1 MKRREF
7 LSTASIGLGAGLWSS
22 RAGAA
27 PESRPNILWLISED
41 TSPDFGCYG
50 NSLVQSP
57 NLDRLAAEG
66 TRYHAAFAAAPVCSA
81 ARSAMM
87 TGMYQTTIGAHNHRS
102 HRDDGYALPAPVEV
116 ITKYF
121 RDAGYFTSNGHGVNW
136 DKPGKTDFNFT
147 PSTTPFDG
155 TDWRQR
161 KAGQPFLAQYNFS
174 MTHREFQRDPER
186 PIDPTKVELPP
197 YYPDT
202 PLLRRDWADSMESAQ
217 VLDRQVGALL
227 KRLEE
232 EGLADNTIIVYHG
245 DHGQAHVRGK
255 QWLYDSGIRVPLIV
269 RKPDGAGAGT
279 VSEELVSLL
288 DLAPSMMRWAGIEP
302 PSHLHG
308 RPLDGGTPRESIV
321 CARDR
326 CDETVDRIRSVRTKQ
341 FKYIRNFYPERPYM
355 QFNAYKKKQY
365 PATSV
370 LELWQKEGKLTEA
383 QQPFMAATRP
393 EEELYDL
400 AADPH
405 EVRNL
410 AKNPGHEETLQKLRA
425 TLDHWIEDSGDLGA
439 LPEPVELTDFAR
451 SDSRARFD
459 EAMIK
464 RGIARD
470 APPEVHVSWWEK
482 KLLRLNARANVS

>member
-1 MKRREF
+1 MKRRDF
-7 LSTASIGLGAGLWSS
+7 LSAASLGLGASLLAS
-22 RAGAA
+22 RGSAA
-27 PESRPNILWLISED
+27 SESRPNILWLISED

-50 NSLVQSP
+50 HPLVHSP
-57 NLDRLAAEG
+57 NIDRLAAEG
-66 TRYHAAFAAAPVCSA
+66 TRYNAAFAAAPVCSA

-102 HRDDGYALPAPVEV
+102 HREDGYTLPAPAEV

-121 RDAGYFTSNGHGVNW
+121 RDAGYFVSNGHGVNW
-136 DKPGKTDFNFT
+136 DKPGKTDFNFR
-147 PSTTPFDG
+147 TTTAPFDG

-161 KAGQPFLAQYNFS
+161 NPGQPFLAQYNFS
-174 MTHREFQRDPER
+174 MTHREFERDPAR
-186 PIDPTKVELPP
+186 PIDPAKVELPP

-202 PLLRRDWADSMESAQ
+202 PLLRRDWADYLESAQ
-217 VLDRQVGALL
+217 VLDRQVGVLL

-232 EGLADNTIIVYHG
+232 DDLAENTIVVYHG

-269 RKPDGAGAGT
+269 HRPDGAGAGA

-288 DLAPSMMRWAGIEP
+288 DLAPTMMEWAGIEL

-308 RPLDGGTPRESIV
+308 RPLETGAPRDHIV

-326 CDETVDRIRSVRTKQ
+326 CDETVDRIRSVRTKE
-341 FKYIRNFYPERPYM
+341 FKYIRNFYPERPYL

-365 PATSV
+365 PAVSV

-383 QQPFMAATRP
+383 QQPFMTATRP

-405 EVRNL
+405 EVKNL
-410 AKNPGHEETLQKLRA
+410 AKDPAHEETLEKLR
-425 TLDHWIEDSGDLGA
+425 TRLDQWIEESGDLGA
-439 LPEPVELTDFAR
+439 LSEPAEVTDAAR
-451 SDSRARFD
+451 ADSQKRFD
-459 EAMIK
+459 EVMVE
-464 RGIARD
+464 RGIAPD
-470 APPEVHVSWWEK
+470 APPEVHVAWWEK
-482 KLLRLNARANVS
+482 QLLG

>member
-7 LSTASIGLGAGLWSS
+7 LSTASFGLGASLLAAHGS
-22 RAGAA
+22 AA

-50 NSLVQSP
+50 HPLVHSP
-57 NLDRLAAEG
+57 NIDRLAAEG
-66 TRYHAAFAAAPVCSA
+66 TRYNAAFAAAPVCSA

-87 TGMYQTTIGAHNHRS
+87 TGMYQTSIGAHNHRS
-102 HRDDGYALPAPVEV
+102 HREDGYTLPAPVEV

-136 DKPGKTDFNFT
+136 DKPGKADFNFT
-147 PSTTPFDG
+147 TATAPFDG

-186 PIDPTKVELPP
+186 PIDPAMVDLPP
-197 YYPDT
+197 YYPNT
-202 PLLRRDWADSMESAQ
+202 PLLRRDWADYLESAQ
-217 VLDRQVGALL
+217 VLDRQVGVLL
-227 KRLEE
+227 KRLDED
-232 EGLADNTIIVYHG
+232 GLAENTIIVYHG

-255 QWLYDSGIRVPLIV
+255 QWLYDSGTRVPLVV
-269 RKPDGAGAGT
+269 RKPDGTGAGK

-288 DLAPSMMRWAGIEP
+288 DLAPTMMQWAGIEP

-308 RPLDGGTPRESIV
+308 RSLDTGAPRDRIV

-326 CDETVDRIRSVRTKQ
+326 CDEAVDRIRSVRTKQ
-341 FKYIRNFYPERPYM
+341 FKYIRNFYPERAYL

-365 PATSV
+365 PAVSV
-370 LELWQKEGKLTEA
+370 LELWKKEGKLTEA

-405 EVRNL
+405 EVKNL
-410 AKNPGHEETLQKLRA
+410 ATDPAHKKTLLELRA
-425 TLDHWIEDSGDLGA
+425 QLNHWIEESGDRGA
-439 LPEPVELTDFAR
+439 VPEPVEVTDFAR
-451 SDSRARFD
+451 TDSRKRFD
-459 EAMIK
+459 EAMLE
-464 RGIARD
+464 RGIAPD
-470 APPEVHVSWWEK
+470 AEPEVHVAWWEK
-482 KLLRLNARANVS
+482 QLLG

>member
-7 LSTASIGLGAGLWSS
+7 LSTASIGLGAGLLAS

-50 NSLVQSP
+50 HPLVQSP
-57 NLDRLAAEG
+57 NLDRLATEG
-66 TRYHAAFAAAPVCSA
+66 TRYNAAFAAAPVCSA

-102 HRDDGYALPAPVEV
+102 HRDDGYMLPAPVEV

-121 RDAGYFTSNGHGVNW
+121 RDAGYFTSNGHGEKW
-136 DKPGKTDFNFT
+136 DKPGKTDWNFT
-147 PSTTPFDG
+147 APKNAFDG

-161 KAGQPFLAQYNFS
+161 KSGQPFLAQYNFS
-174 MTHREFQRDPER
+174 MTHREFERDAER
-186 PIDPTKVELPP
+186 PIDPAKVELPP

-202 PLLRRDWADSMESAQ
+202 PLLRRDWADYLESAQ
-217 VLDRQVGALL
+217 VLDRQIGVLL
-227 KRLEE
+227 QRLEE
-232 EGLADNTIIVYHG
+232 DGLAENTIIVYHG

-269 RKPDGAGAGT
+269 RMPDGAGAGR
-279 VSEELVSLL
+279 VSEDLVSLL
-288 DLAPSMMRWAGIEP
+288 DLAPSMMRWAGIVP

-308 RPLDGGTPRESIV
+308 RLLEDSTPRESIV

-326 CDETVDRIRSVRTKQ
+326 CDEAVDRIRSVRTKQ
-341 FKYIRNFYPERPYM
+341 FKYIRNFYPERPYT

-370 LELWQKEGKLTEA
+370 LELWQQEGKLTEA

-400 AADPH
+400 VADPH
-405 EVRNL
+405 EVKNL
-410 AKNPGHEETLQKLRA
+410 AKDPAHEQTLKGLRA
-425 TLDHWIEDSGDLGA
+425 KLDHWIEESGDLGA
-439 LPEPVELTDFAR
+439 LPEPTAITDFAR
-451 SDSRARFD
+451 ADSRKRFD
-459 EAMIK
+459 EAMQE
-464 RGIARD
+464 RGIAPD
-470 APPEVHVSWWEK
+470 AGPEEHVTWWEK
-482 KLLRLNARANVS
+482 QLLG

>member
-7 LSTASIGLGAGLWSS
+7 LSTASIGLGAGLWAS
-22 RAGAA
+22 RTCAA

-50 NSLVQSP
+50 HTLVQSP
-57 NLDRLAAEG
+57 NVDRLAAEG
-66 TRYHAAFAAAPVCSA
+66 TRYNAAFAAAPVCSA

-121 RDAGYFTSNGHGVNW
+121 RDAGYFVSNGHGVNW

-147 PSTTPFDG
+147 TTTAPFDG

-186 PIDPTKVELPP
+186 PIDPAKVELPP

-202 PLLRRDWADSMESAQ
+202 PLLRRDWADYLESAQ
-217 VLDRQVGALL
+217 VLDRQAGTLL

-232 EGLADNTIIVYHG
+232 DGLADNTIVVYHG
-245 DHGQAHVRGK
+245 DHGQAHARGK
-255 QWLYDSGIRVPLIV
+255 QWLYDSGTRVPLIV
-269 RKPDGAGAGT
+269 RKPDGAGAGK
-279 VSEELVSLL
+279 VSDDLVSLL
-288 DLAPSMMRWAGIEP
+288 DLAPTMMQWAGIEAP
-302 PSHLHG
+302 PHLHG
-308 RPLDGGTPRESIV
+308 RSLDTGTPREFVVS
-321 CARDR
+321 ARDR

-341 FKYIRNFYPERPYM
+341 FKYIRNFYPERPYL

-365 PATSV
+365 PAVSV
-370 LELWQKEGKLTEA
+370 LELWQQEGKLTEA
-383 QQPFMAATRP
+383 QKPFMAATRP

-400 AADPH
+400 AADPY
-405 EVRNL
+405 EVKNL
-410 AKNPGHEETLQKLRA
+410 ATDPGHEKTLKELRA
-425 TLDHWIEDSGDLGA
+425 RLDHWIEESGDRGA
-439 LPEPVELTDFAR
+439 VPEPAEITDAAR
-451 SDSRARFD
+451 ADSRRRFD
-459 EAMIK
+459 EAMK
-464 RGIARD
+464 ERGIAPD
-470 APPEVHVSWWEK
+470 AGPEVHVAWWEK
-482 KLLRLNARANVS
+482 QLLG

>member
-7 LSTASIGLGAGLWSS
+7 LSTASLGVGASLWAARSN
-22 RAGAA
+22 AA

-50 NSLVQSP
+50 HPLVQSP
-57 NLDRLAAEG
+57 NIDQLAAEG
-66 TRYHAAFAAAPVCSA
+66 TRYHAAFATAPVCSA

-87 TGMYQTTIGAHNHRS
+87 TGMYQTSIGAHNHRS
-102 HRDDGYALPAPVEV
+102 HREDAYTLPAPAEV

-121 RDAGYFTSNGHGVNW
+121 RDAGYFVSNGHGVKW
-136 DKPGKTDFNFT
+136 DKPGKTDFNFA

-174 MTHREFQRDPER
+174 MTHRAFERDPER
-186 PIDPTKVELPP
+186 PIDPAKVDLPP
-197 YYPDT
+197 YYPDA
-202 PLLRRDWADSMESAQ
+202 PLLRRDWADYLESAQ

-232 EGLADNTIIVYHG
+232 DGLADNTIIVYHG

-269 RKPDGAGAGT
+269 RKPGGAGAGT

-288 DLAPSMMRWAGIEP
+288 DLAPTLMQWAGIEP
-302 PSHLHG
+302 PPHLHG
-308 RPLDGGTPRESIV
+308 RSLDLGAPREHIV

-326 CDETVDRIRSVRTKQ
+326 CDEAVDRIRSVRTKQ
-341 FKYIRNFYPERPYM
+341 FKYIRNFYPERPYL

-365 PATSV
+365 PAVSV
-370 LELWQKEGKLTEA
+370 LELWQKEGKLTEV
-383 QQPFMAATRP
+383 QQLFMAATRP

-400 AADPH
+400 TDDPH
-405 EVRNL
+405 EVKDL
-410 AKNPGHEETLQKLRA
+410 AKDPAHQETLKKLRA
-425 TLDHWIEDSGDLGA
+425 RLDEWIKETGDLGA
-439 LPEPVELTDFAR
+439 LPEPAEVTDYAR
-451 SDSRARFD
+451 VDSRKRFD
-459 EAMIK
+459 EAMK
-464 RGIARD
+464 ERGIAPD
-470 APPEVHVSWWEK
+470 AGPEAHVAWWEK
-482 KLLRLNARANVS
+482 QLLG